1 MDRNS
6 NSYIFIYSIIMVV
19 VVALALSFV
28 ATTLKPK
35 QEKNIAVEKK
45 RNILSA
51 IHIESSADN
60 AELLFDKY
68 ITKMLV
74 VDVQGNPVN
83 GIDAFTI
90 DLKTELHKQD
100 AERHLPVYIAKIDD
114 GSTKYIFPLYGK
126 GLWGPIWGYIAV
138 NDDMNSVY
146 GTVFAHKGETPGLGA
161 EIETKEFQKQ
171 FDGKT
176 LFNSDSV
183 FVSILVLKDGQTGA
197 EEHSVDA
204 ISGGTITSKGL
215 ELMLSDCL
223 KQYMNFFTKNK

>member
-1 MDRNS
+1 
-6 NSYIFIYSIIMVV
+6 
-19 VVALALSFV
+19 
-28 ATTLKPK
+28 
-35 QEKNIAVEKK
+35 
-45 RNILSA
+45 
-51 IHIESSADN
+51 
-60 AELLFDKY
+60 
-68 ITKMLV
+68 
-74 VDVQGNPVN
+74 
-83 GIDAFTI
+83 
-90 DLKTELHKQD
+90 
-100 AERHLPVYIAKIDD
+100 DD

-161 EIETKEFQKQ
+161 EIETKEYQKQ